1 MRRSLDEACWHGCHL
16 PPPQRDVLQRRFLPR
31 MNDGVSAPRQND
43 VMPKSAADTF
53 IWIPEQNAYENGK
66 TPRALYRVVSDRFR
80 CYHIERGTVKER
92 SSDMSNTKH
101 VQTGFAEINGTT
113 LYYEVAGAG
122 HPFVLVHG
130 HLLDRR
136 SWDDQFAVFAGHYRV
151 IRYDQRGFGDSGLIT
166 QGESYSDRQDLYA
179 LMKFLGIESA
189 YLMGVSGGGALAIDF
204 TLEHPEMV
212 DALIPVTAGV
222 SGFRPS
228 EEVMKKH
235 PEVVRMYTSL
245 DEAFEK
251 HDIARA
257 VEISLALWTDGPGRL
272 PEQAA
277 PEVRERVREMTTRN
291 WERPDDE
298 AQAQTPPVPLEPPAV
313 GRLSKIG
320 VPTLVILGELDG
332 PNPLDQ
338 LAAEIPGAKKVIM
351 AETAH
356 HPFME
361 KPAEFNQLVLDFLG
375 SLKS

>member
-1 MRRSLDEACWHGCHL
+1 
-16 PPPQRDVLQRRFLPR
+16 
-31 MNDGVSAPRQND
+31 
-43 VMPKSAADTF
+43 
-53 IWIPEQNAYENGK
+53 
-66 TPRALYRVVSDRFR
+66 
-80 CYHIERGTVKER
+80 
-92 SSDMSNTKH
+92 MSNIKN
-101 VQTGFAEINGTT
+101 VQAGFAEVNGTK

-122 HPFVLVHG
+122 HAFVLVHG

-136 SWDDQFAVFAGHYRV
+136 SWDDQFAVFAQRCRV

-166 QGESYSDRQDLYA
+166 KGEPYSDRQDLYE
-179 LMKFLGIESA
+179 LLKFLDIESA
-189 YLMGVSGGGALAIDF
+189 YIMGVSGGGVLAIDF

-235 PEVVRMYTSL
+235 PDVVRMYTSL
-245 DEAFEK
+245 DEAFK
-251 HDIARA
+251 RHDIARA
-257 VEISLALWTDGPGRL
+257 VEISLELWTDGPGRL
-272 PEQAA
+272 PQQADLD
-277 PEVRERVREMTTRN
+277 VRERVREMTTRN

-298 AQAQTPPVPLEPPAV
+298 AQAETPPVPLEPPAV

-320 VPTLVILGELDG
+320 VPTLVILGEWDG

-338 LAAEIPGAKKVIM
+338 LTAEIPGAKKVVM

-361 KPAEFNQLVLDFLG
+361 KPAEFNQIVLDFLV

>member
-1 MRRSLDEACWHGCHL
+1 
-16 PPPQRDVLQRRFLPR
+16 
-31 MNDGVSAPRQND
+31 
-43 VMPKSAADTF
+43 MPDT
-53 IWIPEQNAYENGK
+53 K
-66 TPRALYRVVSDRFR
+66 R
-80 CYHIERGTVKER
+80 
-92 SSDMSNTKH
+92 
-101 VQTGFAEINGTT
+101 VQTGLAEINGTT

-136 SWDDQFAVFAGHYRV
+136 SWDDQFAVFAQRYRV
-151 IRYDQRGFGDSGLIT
+151 IRYDQRGFGDSGLIMR
-166 QGESYSDRQDLYA
+166 GESYSDRQDLYE
-179 LMKFLGIESA
+179 LIKFLDIESA
-189 YLMGVSGGGALAIDF
+189 YMMGVSGGGALAIDF
-204 TLEHPEMV
+204 TLERPEMV

-228 EEVMKKH
+228 EEIMKKH
-235 PEVVRMYTSL
+235 PDVVRMYTSL
-245 DEAFEK
+245 NEAFEK

-257 VEISLALWTDGPGRL
+257 VNISLELWTDGPGRL
-272 PEQAA
+272 PGQAA
-277 PEVRERVREMTTRN
+277 PDVRERVREMTTRN
-291 WERPDDE
+291 WARPDDE
-298 AQAQTPPVPLEPPAV
+298 AQAETPPVPLEPPAV
-313 GRLSKIG
+313 GRLSQIG

-361 KPAEFNQLVLDFLG
+361 KPAKFNQIVLDFLG